1 MNYPKVLGEFD
12 TIDLVLDGYSLGR
25 YGDGELKV
33 LHGAGYSREPANPA
47 LTAELREAFL
57 TPHARCLVGVPT
69 MDPAGPK
76 CENWLRHAERFAGA
90 MVEGQQYVS
99 AFVSRPDSAP
109 WINSLAYAKR
119 VEHLWAQRRAVVVCE
134 KKGSMIR
141 AVKRSAR
148 EAIHVACPRH
158 GAYAVIDRL
167 EAKVLAF
174 APDVVILSAGP
185 TASCLANR
193 FARQGVHAVDLGSAG
208 GFLLKLLEGKA

>member
-1 MNYPKVLGEFD
+1 MNYPKVLGEFE
-12 TIDLVLDGYSLGR
+12 TVDLLLEGYSLGR

-47 LTAELREAFL
+47 LTDELRAAFL

-76 CENWLRHAERFAGA
+76 YENWTRHAGRFAGV
-90 MVEGQQYVS
+90 MVEGQRYVS

-109 WINSLAYAKR
+109 WINSLGYAKQ
-119 VEHLWAQRRAVVVCE
+119 VEHLWARRRAVVVCE
-134 KKGSMIR
+134 KKGSMIK
-141 AVKRSAR
+141 AVRCGAR

-158 GAYAVIDRL
+158 GAYSYIDKL
-167 EAKVLAF
+167 EARVLAH
-174 APDVVILSAGP
+174 APDIVILSAGP

-193 FARQGVHAVDLGSAG
+193 LARAGVQAVDLGSAG
-208 GFLLKLLEGKA
+208 GFLLKLLEGGR